1 MVLWLLAV
9 LECTEVMLE
18 VTSELAVGEPGK
30 WAVVI
35 LLQCVKATLR
45 GILVF
50 YMKSG
55 LLTTPAVPSPDRKH
69 AKVHQLLCG
78 VYVSASHKHAFIQ
91 KPIHICSEPPIRGK
105 GRLLYK
111 GHSHYIISEIG
122 PTSLQGT
129 NRPHSVPCSEVP
141 L

>member
-18 VTSELAVGEPGK
+18 VTSELTVGEPGK

-91 KPIHICSEPPIRGK
+91 KPIHICSGTSDK
-105 GRLLYK
+105 G
-111 GHSHYIISEIG
+111 IG
-122 PTSLQGT
+122 TTSLQRT
-129 NRPHSVPCSEVP
+129 QSLYNLRDRAHLSTRDKSSP
-141 L
+141 

>member
-35 LLQCVKATLR
+35 LLQCVKAALR

-50 YMKSG
+50 YMRSG
-55 LLTTPAVPSPDRKH
+55 LLTTPAFPSPDRKH
-69 AKVHQLLCG
+69 AKVHQLA
-78 VYVSASHKHAFIQ
+78 VF
-91 KPIHICSEPPIRGK
+91 
-105 GRLLYK
+105 
-111 GHSHYIISEIG
+111 
-122 PTSLQGT
+122 
-129 NRPHSVPCSEVP
+129 
-141 L
+141 